1 MRVYCCSTNHHK
13 KEWLEIKMV
22 IFFSFFKKDLFM
34 IDLEREKER
43 DRERERGRD
52 TGGGRSRLHAGSLM

>member
-34 IDLEREKER
+34 IDLERERKRETE
-43 DRERERGRD
+43 REREAETQEEG
-52 TGGGRSRLHAGSLM
+52 

>member
-43 DRERERGRD
+43 DRE
-52 TGGGRSRLHAGSLM
+52 TIWILRLQKKRKNC